1 MFLND
6 TNKKKSHPVP
16 FLKGILCFVVM
27 FTKNVPYISQFS
39 HKISI

>member
-6 TNKKKSHPVP
+6 TKEKKSHSVP
-16 FLKGILCFVVM
+16 FLKGILCFVDI
-27 FTKNVPYISQFS
+27 FTKDVPYISQFS